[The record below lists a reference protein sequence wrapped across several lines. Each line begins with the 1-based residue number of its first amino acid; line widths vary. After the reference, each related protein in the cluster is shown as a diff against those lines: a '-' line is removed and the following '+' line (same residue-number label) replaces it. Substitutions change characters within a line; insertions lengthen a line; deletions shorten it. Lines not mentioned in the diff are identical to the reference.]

1 MVVTSEGSLGQGR
14 MSAGVTSDSRL
25 IDREDSLGIAVLSSA
40 CVSAARRLIAGQAIE
55 ETDRLALERAAGLFR
70 GALDGLRFIESNG
83 KQGRP
88 PSQLQYSGFA
98 VQLLSENR
106 NILSHGTNG
115 QSTGQDIAG
124 ELETWLHRIEEFA
137 STGKESDASGF
148 ADFFLAL
155 TELSRAEAGSTGD
168 IASPAIPT

>member
-1 MVVTSEGSLGQGR
+1 
-14 MSAGVTSDSRL
+14 MSAGVTSNSRL

-40 CVSAARRLIAGQAIE
+40 CVAAARRLMAGQAIE

-70 GALDGLRFIESNG
+70 GALDGLQFIQSSG

-106 NILSHGTNG
+106 NILSQGTNG
-115 QSTGQDIAG
+115 DTTGQDIAA
-124 ELETWLHRIEEFA
+124 ELRTWLHRIENFA
-137 STGKESDASGF
+137 STGKERDPSGF

-168 IASPAIPT
+168 VASPSMPT

>member
-1 MVVTSEGSLGQGR
+1 MVMTSEGSLDVGR

-55 ETDRLALERAAGLFR
+55 ETDRVALERAAGLFR
-70 GALDGLRFIESNG
+70 GALDGLRFVQSNG

-98 VQLLSENR
+98 VQLLSEN
-106 NILSHGTNG
+106 
-115 QSTGQDIAG
+115 
-124 ELETWLHRIEEFA
+124 
-137 STGKESDASGF
+137 
-148 ADFFLAL
+148 
-155 TELSRAEAGSTGD
+155 
-168 IASPAIPT
+168 